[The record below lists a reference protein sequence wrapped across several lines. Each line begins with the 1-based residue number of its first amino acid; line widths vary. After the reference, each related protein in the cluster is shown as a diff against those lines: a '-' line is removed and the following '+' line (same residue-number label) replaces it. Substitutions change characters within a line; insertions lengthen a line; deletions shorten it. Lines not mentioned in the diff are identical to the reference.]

1 MTAATPRWAWR
12 LSYLAHASLAVFL
25 GVVGVLALVNP
36 MVATGLRG
44 LAVGILSYAFL
55 LGVVWLHVRKSFWW
69 TVAAVVWN
77 AYGLTL
83 GLLLSGPYT
92 PTETFMNVF
101 IPIAL
106 MILAVGCAVSALL
119 AARTGKADA
128 PVGQP
133 SKS

>member
-1 MTAATPRWAWR
+1 MTAATPHWAWR
-12 LSYLAHASLAVFL
+12 LSYFAHASLAVFL
-25 GVVGVLALVNP
+25 GVVGVLEFANP
-36 MVATGLRG
+36 MVAAGLRE

-69 TVAAVVWN
+69 TVGAVVWN

-83 GLLLSGPYT
+83 GLLLSGPYS
-92 PTETFMNVF
+92 PTELFMNVF

-106 MILAVGCAVSALL
+106 MILAIGCATSALL
-119 AARTGKADA
+119 AARVGKTDA

-133 SKS
+133 SRS